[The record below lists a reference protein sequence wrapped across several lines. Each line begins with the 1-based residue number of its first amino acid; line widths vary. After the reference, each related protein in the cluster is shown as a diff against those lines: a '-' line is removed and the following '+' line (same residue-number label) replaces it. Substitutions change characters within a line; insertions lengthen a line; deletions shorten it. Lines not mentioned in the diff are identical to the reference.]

1 MSFEDNLKIILNKV
15 KKTIWFPCKLQ
26 NILERFTLLIIYK
39 RFIRSHLDY
48 RDIIYDK
55 GYNTSFHQKL
65 ELLQFNACLAIT
77 RTITGTLKENI
88 NEEEGLGSFNR
99 KLGCLGQET
108 ILFLQSL

>member
-1 MSFEDNLKIILNKV
+1 MQTSKYL
-15 KKTIWFPCKLQ
+15 
-26 NILERFTLLIIYK
+26 RRSTLLIIYK
-39 RFIRSHLDY
+39 TFIRPHLDY

-77 RTITGTLKENI
+77 GTITSIFKENT
-88 NEEEGLGSFNR
+88 NEEEGLGSLNR

-108 ILFLQSL
+108 ILFLQTLQQ